1 MLTGA
6 GGPDQRAEGL
16 VPCQPR
22 PFRVTTQSDAQ
33 AAADMPDLV
42 KRDFRADRPGVRFVG
57 GITYLHTWQGF
68 LYLATMI
75 D

>member
-1 MLTGA
+1 
-6 GGPDQRAEGL
+6 
-16 VPCQPR
+16 
-22 PFRVTTQSDAQ
+22 
-33 AAADMPDLV
+33 MPDLV
-42 KRDFRADRPGVRFVG
+42 KRDFRADRPGVRFIG